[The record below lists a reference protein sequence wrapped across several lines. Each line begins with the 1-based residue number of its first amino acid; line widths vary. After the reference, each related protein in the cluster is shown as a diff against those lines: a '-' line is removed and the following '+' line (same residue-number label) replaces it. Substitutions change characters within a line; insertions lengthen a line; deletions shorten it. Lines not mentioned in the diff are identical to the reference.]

1 MRAIKNRR
9 RFIIVLCVFVGLAF
23 FLNPVWADETGEA
36 KFAENVT
43 VRKVYD
49 LMNIPIYDEVKVFL
63 IDVRTQPEF
72 QFCGYIPRAYNI
84 PYYFLG
90 KKFVLADQEFE
101 YAPGEMKKSLI
112 NHYPLVKNPDFLK
125 YVKQLVVNPNYDKI
139 IIYGRDSHLSAVA
152 ADDLVKAGF
161 KHVMNMLGGLEAIEN
176 GWKQAELPLN
186 HMFFI
191 KDLDLKYIYPPDRL

>member
-1 MRAIKNRR
+1 MKTIKNRS
-9 RFIIVLCVFVGLAF
+9 RFIIVLCVFISLAF
-23 FLNPVWADETGEA
+23 SVHPVWAYDMDEA

-43 VRKVYD
+43 VQQVYD
-49 LMNIPIYDEVKVFL
+49 MMNLPIYEEVKVFV

-84 PYYFLG
+84 PYYFLE
-90 KKFVLADQEFE
+90 KKFVLMDKEFE

-112 NHYPLVKNPDFLK
+112 NHYPLVKNSDFLK
-125 YVKQLVVNPNYDKI
+125 YVKQLVVNPNDKI
-139 IIYGRDSHLSAVA
+139 VIYGRDSNLSAVA
-152 ADDLVKAGF
+152 ADDLFKAGF

-186 HMFFI
+186 YMFFI
-191 KDLDLKYIYPPDRL
+191 KDLDPKYIYPPDRL

>member
-9 RFIIVLCVFVGLAF
+9 RFIIVLCVFISLAF
-23 FLNPVWADETGEA
+23 FLNPVWADETDGA

-43 VRKVYD
+43 VHKVYD

-90 KKFVLADQEFE
+90 KKFVLTDQEFE
-101 YAPGEMKKSLI
+101 YAPGEVKKSLI

-125 YVKQLVVNPNYDKI
+125 YVKQLVVNPNDKV

-161 KHVMNMLGGLEAIEN
+161 KHVMNMSGGLEAIED
-176 GWKQAELPLN
+176 GWKQAGLPLN